1 MNNECFTT
9 PEEVEV
15 PALKSVAFD
24 VTYEPCDAD
33 NISATLTATSEIAGE
48 FVYDN
53 LQLRLILIAI
63 LQIFESVC
71 DRQTACLGSQ
81 KVPSQ

>member
-1 MNNECFTT
+1 MNNECFAT
-9 PEEVEV
+9 PEKVEV

-33 NISATLTATSEIAGE
+33 NISATLTATSKIAGE

-53 LQLRLILIAI
+53 
-63 LQIFESVC
+63 C
-71 DRQTACLGSQ
+71 N
-81 KVPSQ
+81 